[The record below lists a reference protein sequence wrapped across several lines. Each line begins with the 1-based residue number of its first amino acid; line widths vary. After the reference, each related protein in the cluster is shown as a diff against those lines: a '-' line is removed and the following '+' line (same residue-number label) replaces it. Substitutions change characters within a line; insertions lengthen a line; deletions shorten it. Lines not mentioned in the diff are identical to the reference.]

1 MTNDEQTSNSD
12 AALDCNT
19 SISLT
24 QVCLSLAMAVVL
36 GMLLYFVYRKTYRGT
51 VYSKDFNLTLLLVAI
66 ITTLVMQA
74 IGSNLA
80 LSLGMVGSLSI
91 IRFRTAV
98 KEPRDIAFLFW
109 AIAIGLTCGSEM
121 YLIGLLGS
129 LVLTVVVCLANLD
142 LYDTTTYLL
151 VLRTGTGAVDE
162 AALAAVLKKHTR
174 AWKLRM
180 RNQMADTE
188 EFTYEVSFTRKQSA
202 GALSGQVREAV
213 GADKIRSLN
222 LVSYSGETL

>member
-1 MTNDEQTSNSD
+1 MSKRQILEYLLES
-12 AALDCNT
+12 NT

-109 AIAIGLTCGSEM
+109 AVSIGLACGAEFYLAGALGSVLIAI
-121 YLIGLLGS
+121 
-129 LVLTVVVCLANLD
+129 VLAVANLD
-142 LYDTTTYLL
+142 LYDSVSYLL
-151 VLRTGTGAVDE
+151 VVRGQQPDLDAVQ
-162 AALAAVLKKHTR
+162 AALKPLVR
-174 AWKLRM
+174 ASRLRM
-180 RNQMADTE
+180 RSAA
-188 EFTYEVSFTRKQSA
+188 SA
-202 GALSGQVREAV
+202 GEEATFELRLKSKNAAALVDAVRGCKGVESV
-213 GADKIRSLN
+213 N
-222 LVSYSGETL
+222 LVSYSGESIG

>member
-1 MTNDEQTSNSD
+1 MSKRQILEYLLES
-12 AALDCNT
+12 NT
-19 SISLT
+19 SVSVT
-24 QVCLSLAMAVVL
+24 QVCLSLGMAVVL

-109 AIAIGLTCGSEM
+109 AIAIGLTCGSGM

-129 LVLTVVVCLANLD
+129 AVLTAVVCLASLD

-151 VLRTGTGAVDE
+151 VLRAAPQAVQEKTLCD
-162 AALAAVLKKHTR
+162 VLKQHAR
-174 AWKLRM
+174 AHKLRM
-180 RNQMADTE
+180 RSQTADSE
-188 EFTYEVSFTRKQSA
+188 EFTYELAFTRKQSA
-202 GALSGQVREAV
+202 AALTAAVRDTV
-213 GADKIRSLN
+213 GADKVRSLN

>member
-1 MTNDEQTSNSD
+1 MSKRQILEYLLES
-12 AALDCNT
+12 NT
-19 SISLT
+19 SISVT

-129 LVLTVVVCLANLD
+129 AVLTVVVCLASLD

-151 VLRTGTGAVDE
+151 VLRAAPDAVE
-162 AALAAVLKKHTR
+162 EPALHSVLKTNAR
-174 AWKLRM
+174 AYKLRS
-180 RNQMADTE
+180 QTADSE
-188 EFTYEVSFTRKQSA
+188 EFTYECSFTRKQSA
-202 GALSGQVREAV
+202 AALTAAVRSAV

>member
-1 MTNDEQTSNSD
+1 
-12 AALDCNT
+12 
-19 SISLT
+19 
-24 QVCLSLAMAVVL
+24 
-36 GMLLYFVYRKTYRGT
+36 
-51 VYSKDFNLTLLLVAI
+51 
-66 ITTLVMQA
+66 
-74 IGSNLA
+74 
-80 LSLGMVGSLSI
+80 
-91 IRFRTAV
+91 
-98 KEPRDIAFLFW
+98 
-109 AIAIGLTCGSEM
+109 M

-129 LVLTVVVCLANLD
+129 VVLTVVVCLANLD

-202 GALSGQVREAV
+202 GALSSQVREAV
-213 GADKIRSLN
+213 GADRIRSLN

>member
-1 MTNDEQTSNSD
+1 MSKRQILEYLLESNASV
-12 AALDCNT
+12 
-19 SISLT
+19 SVT

-129 LVLTVVVCLANLD
+129 IVLTVVVCLANLD
-142 LYDTTTYLL
+142 LYGAPTYLL
-151 VLRTGTGAVDE
+151 VLRAAPEAVE
-162 AALAAVLKKHTR
+162 EKTLCEVLKKNAR
-174 AWKLRM
+174 NYKLRM
-180 RNQMADTE
+180 RNRTADSE
-188 EFTYEVSFTRKQSA
+188 EFTYELSFTHKQNA
-202 GALSGQVREAV
+202 AALTAQVQQAV
-213 GADKIRSLN
+213 GTDKVRSLN

>member
-1 MTNDEQTSNSD
+1 MSKRQILEYLLES
-12 AALDCNT
+12 NT

-91 IRFRTAV
+91 IRFRTAI

-109 AIAIGLTCGSEM
+109 AVSIGLACGSEF
-121 YLIGLLGS
+121 YVAGVLGS
-129 LVLTVVVCLANLD
+129 VLIAVVLALANLD
-142 LYDTTTYLL
+142 LYDSVSFLL
-151 VLRTGTGAVDE
+151 VVRGQEGVLDLDGVQKAIKAKTRTA
-162 AALAAVLKKHTR
+162 R
-174 AWKLRM
+174 LRM
-180 RNQMADTE
+180 R
-188 EFTYEVSFTRKQSA
+188 SRSA
-202 GALSGQVREAV
+202 GSDEVTFELRLKSKYEHDLVEAV
-213 GADKIRSLN
+213 GACAGVQSVN
-222 LVSYSGETL
+222 LVSYSGESIG

>member
-1 MTNDEQTSNSD
+1 MSKRQILEYLLES
-12 AALDCNT
+12 NT
-19 SISLT
+19 SISVT
-24 QVCLSLAMAVVL
+24 QVGLSLAMAVVL
-36 GMLLYFVYRKTYRGT
+36 GMVLYVVYRKTYRGT

-109 AIAIGLTCGSEM
+109 SIAIGLTCGSEM

-129 LVLTVVVCLANLD
+129 LVLTVVVCLASFD

-151 VLRTGTGAVDE
+151 VLRTGPCAVNE
-162 AALAAVLKKHTR
+162 KELGEQLKKATR
-174 AWKLRM
+174 RYKLRM
-180 RNQMADTE
+180 RNQTADSE
-188 EFTYEVSFTRKQSA
+188 EFTYEVSLAPKQKED
-202 GALSGQVREAV
+202 ALVEAVRAAV
-213 GADKIRSLN
+213 GADKLHSIN

>member
-1 MTNDEQTSNSD
+1 MSKRQILEYLLESNASV
-12 AALDCNT
+12 
-19 SISLT
+19 SVT

-129 LVLTVVVCLANLD
+129 AVLTVVVCLASLD

-151 VLRTGTGAVDE
+151 VLRAAPGAVE
-162 AALAAVLKKHTR
+162 EPALHSVLKTNAR
-174 AWKLRM
+174 AYKLRM
-180 RNQMADTE
+180 RSQTADSE
-188 EFTYEVSFTRKQSA
+188 EFTYECSFTRKQSA
-202 GALSGQVREAV
+202 AALTAAVRSAV